1 MIELSFAVRFQVLP
15 DVVDLSSVLTLSGF
29 GPGFV
34 TALIGA
40 GLRFEADRLARLVL
54 LGNLVGG
61 VAGSLLVLRVAVE
74 VIS

>member
-15 DVVDLSSVLTLSGF
+15 DVVDLSHVLTLSGF
-29 GPGFV
+29 GGFV

>member
-15 DVVDLSSVLTLSGF
+15 DVVDLSYVLTLSGF
-29 GPGFV
+29 GGFV

-40 GLRFEADRLARLVL
+40 GLRFEADRLVRRVM
-54 LGNLVGG
+54 LGNVVGG
-61 VAGSLLVLRVAVE
+61 LAGSLLVLLVALE